1 MAKLKSD
8 ALGRL
13 GAVVLGVVMLSPAMT
28 LYGGFGAA
36 FLSAG
41 KATPLAYILAF
52 LLTIPTATSY
62 ALLSA
67 RYPHSGSAS
76 FWTSLALNRRWA
88 VWVSWMV
95 FMYYFTNF
103 LMNPVTLGAFFSDL
117 VKQVGGPEG
126 GWVYVVGVLIC
137 SLWAGSLV
145 YRGIHISSRG
155 ALMFLL
161 AEIGVVL
168 GLAVTVLTRAHTHG
182 QSLDVSGFQ
191 ISSSPTGFSGILKAM
206 IFGVLAYCGFDVV
219 STLAEET
226 KLARKAIPEAT
237 LLALVLFAIII
248 VFGTW
253 ALSFGEPYSKLEQ
266 ISREGSMPITV
277 IANDFWGKWAVLVS
291 LTAIS
296 ASLGLAIAT
305 AVGASR
311 ILFSMGRGGLAPAA
325 FAHLHSRFQVPWKS
339 LNLIF
344 VVGTVLALVWGYGMG
359 PFNAYVWWGTTSTF
373 FAMITY
379 LFVNLASLLLH
390 WREILKSTR
399 GFFLFGLVP
408 VLGITADFYLLV
420 RAFFIELWGQGWLM
434 GQSVILFD
442 LACAAVA
449 GVVAWRSRAV
459 ETGKFDDSLKA

>member
-8 ALGRL
+8 SLGLL
-13 GAVVLGVVMLSPAMT
+13 GAAVLGVVMLSPAMT

-36 FLSAG
+36 FVSAG

-52 LLTIPTATSY
+52 LMTIPTATSY

-67 RYPHSGSAS
+67 KFPHSGSAS
-76 FWTSLALNRRWA
+76 SWTALALNKRWA

-117 VKQVGGPEG
+117 VHQLGGPTG
-126 GWVYVVGVLIC
+126 GWVYIIGVLIC

-155 ALMFLL
+155 ALIFLL
-161 AEIGVVL
+161 IEIGVVL
-168 GLAVTVLTRAHTHG
+168 GLSATVLFHVHTRG
-182 QSLDVSGFQ
+182 QPLDASGFQ
-191 ISSSPTGFSGILKAM
+191 IASSPTGFSGILKAM

-226 KLARKAIPEAT
+226 KLASKAIPQAT
-237 LLALVLFAIII
+237 LLALLLFACII
-248 VFGTW
+248 VFGAW
-253 ALSFGEPYSKLEQ
+253 ALSFGEPLSKLEQ
-266 ISREGSMPITV
+266 ISRDGSMPITV
-277 IANDFWGKWAVLVS
+277 IANDAWGKGAVLVS

-305 AVGASR
+305 AIGASR
-311 ILFSMGRGGLAPAA
+311 ILFSMGRGGLAPQV
-325 FAHLHSRFQVPWKS
+325 FSQLHSRFHVPWRS

-344 VVGTVLALVWGYGMG
+344 VLGTVMALAWGYGMG

-379 LFVNLASLLLH
+379 LFVNLAALILH
-390 WREILKSTR
+390 RGEIFKSAR
-399 GFFLFGLVP
+399 GFFLFGLIP
-408 VLGITADFYLLV
+408 CLGIMADFYLLV
-420 RAFFIELWGQGWLM
+420 RAFFIELWGQGWSM

-442 LACAAVA
+442 LACAIIA
-449 GVVAWRSRAV
+449 GFVAWRV
-459 ETGKFDDSLKA
+459 KETPDRQST